1 LAQLTFYGFKK
12 QETKMKRIVIAA
24 ALGVAS
30 ALISLAVAQEVYPSR
45 SITIVVPFGAG
56 SGSDIGARLIG
67 QKLGEAM
74 GQTVM
79 IDNRPGANGSIA
91 AVYVAKAK
99 PDGYT
104 LLIGTNS
111 THGANPGLLKDMR
124 YDPVKDFAP
133 VNRIAIYTS
142 IIVATPSLPVRTMRE
157 LIALGKTQELTLA
170 TGNASGMVQSETLA
184 RAVKWKPLLRVP
196 FKSNPPAMTEVMA
209 GRVQLMFSD
218 IATVQAQVKSGAL
231 RALAVTSKD
240 RSALMPELPTFIES
254 GVPDYDLSG
263 WVALLAPAGTPQ
275 AILNKLNA
283 EITRILN
290 VPDVRNKFLDL
301 GAEPSPM
308 TVPQVT
314 AWVQKEV
321 ATWTQLVK
329 EAGIQPE

>member
-1 LAQLTFYGFKK
+1 MKK
-12 QETKMKRIVIAA
+12 ILITA
-24 ALGVAS
+24 ALGA
-30 ALISLAVAQEVYPSR
+30 AYAFTSLAGAQEAYPSR
-45 SITIVVPFGAG
+45 PITIVVPFGAG

-74 GQTVM
+74 GQAVV
-79 IDNRPGANGSIA
+79 IDNKPGANGSIGA
-91 AVYVAKAK
+91 TYVAKAK

-111 THGANPGLLKDMR
+111 THGANPGLLKEMR
-124 YDPVKDFAP
+124 YDPVKDFQP
-133 VNRIAIYTS
+133 VNRVAIYSS
-142 IIVATPSLPVRTMRE
+142 IIVANPALPVKNMRE

-170 TGNASGMVQSETLA
+170 TGNASGVVQSETLA
-184 RAVKWKPLLRVP
+184 RTAKWKQLLRVP

-218 IATVQAQVKSGAL
+218 IASAQAQVKSGAL
-231 RALAVTSKD
+231 RALAVTSKE
-240 RSALMPELPTFIES
+240 RSALMPDLPTFIES

-263 WVALLAPAGTPQ
+263 WVALLAPAGTPP
-275 AILNKLNA
+275 AIVNKLNA
-283 EITRILN
+283 EITRILGM
-290 VPDVRNKFLDL
+290 PDVRGKFLDL

-321 ATWTQLVK
+321 TTWTQLVK

>member
-1 LAQLTFYGFKK
+1 MKK
-12 QETKMKRIVIAA
+12 IVIAA
-24 ALGVAS
+24 ALCAAYALTPTAS
-30 ALISLAVAQEVYPSR
+30 AQETFPSR
-45 SITIVVPFGAG
+45 PITIVVPFSAG
-56 SGSDIGARLIG
+56 SGSDIGARVVG
-67 QKLGEAM
+67 QKLGEAL
-74 GQTVM
+74 GQSVVV
-79 IDNRPGANGSIA
+79 DNRPGANGTIA
-91 AVYVAKAK
+91 ATYVAKAK

-111 THGANPGLLKDMR
+111 THGANPGLVKDLR
-124 YDPVKDFAP
+124 YDPVKDFQP

-142 IIVATPSLPVRTMRE
+142 IIVANPSLPVKNMRE

-170 TGNASGMVQSETLA
+170 TGNASGIVQSETLA
-184 RAVKWKPLLRVP
+184 RAAKWKPLLRVP

-231 RALAVTSKD
+231 HALAVTSKD

-254 GVPDYDLSG
+254 GVPEYDLSG
-263 WVALLAPAGTPQ
+263 WVALLAPAGTPP
-275 AILNKLNA
+275 AVVGKLNA
-283 EITRILN
+283 EVTRILN
-290 VPDVRNKFLDL
+290 LADVRSKFLDL

-321 ATWTQLVK
+321 ATWTRLVK

>member
-1 LAQLTFYGFKK
+1 MKKAVVAAIFGIASCTFALLAG
-12 QETKMKRIVIAA
+12 
-24 ALGVAS
+24 
-30 ALISLAVAQEVYPSR
+30 AQDAYPNR
-45 SITIVVPFGAG
+45 PITIVVPFGAG
-56 SGSDIGARLIG
+56 SGSDIGARVIG
-67 QKLGEAM
+67 QKLGETT
-74 GQTVM
+74 GQSVV

-91 AVYVAKAK
+91 ASYVAKAK

-104 LLIGTNS
+104 LFVGTNS
-111 THGANPGLLKDMR
+111 THGANPALLKDMR
-124 YDPVKDFAP
+124 YDPIKDFAP

-142 IIVATPSLPVRTMRE
+142 IIVANPALPVRNMRE

-170 TGNASGMVQSETLA
+170 TGNASGVVQSETLA
-184 RAVKWKPLLRVP
+184 RNAKWKPLLRVP

-231 RALAVTSKD
+231 RALAVTSRD

-254 GVPDYDLSG
+254 GIPDYDLSG
-263 WVALLAPAGTPQ
+263 WVALFAPAGTPL
-275 AILNKLNA
+275 AIVNKLNA

-290 VPDVRNKFLDL
+290 MPDVRGKFLDL

-308 TVPQVT
+308 SVPQVT

-321 ATWTQLVK
+321 STWTQLVK

>member
-1 LAQLTFYGFKK
+1 VKK
-12 QETKMKRIVIAA
+12 IIFA
-24 ALGVAS
+24 ALGIAWCTI
-30 ALISLAVAQEVYPSR
+30 ASLAGAQEAYPSR

-56 SGSDIGARLIG
+56 SGSDIGARVIG

-74 GQTVM
+74 GQPVV

-91 AVYVAKAK
+91 ASYVAKAK

-104 LLIGTNS
+104 LFIGTNS
-111 THGANPGLLKDMR
+111 THGANPGLLKEMR

-142 IIVATPSLPVRTMRE
+142 IIVANPALPVKSMSE

-170 TGNASGMVQSETLA
+170 TGNASGVVQSETLA
-184 RAVKWKPLLRVP
+184 RAAKWKQLLRVP

-231 RALAVTSKD
+231 RALAVTSKE

-263 WVALLAPAGTPQ
+263 WVALLAPAGTPPSVV
-275 AILNKLNA
+275 NKLNA
-283 EITRILN
+283 EITRILKQ
-290 VPDVRNKFLDL
+290 PDVRSKFLDL

-321 ATWTQLVK
+321 ATWTRLVK